1 MNQIVI
7 TWEQMNTCIMDWGN
21 KRLMEYICLRL
32 PIKEKGIERL
42 ELTDFCLTKTKS
54 RVFEP
59 AFFDLGGVVENIR
72 TKFVRLALNKDLF
85 IPDLK
90 KSLDLYLI
98 HNVTHY
104 KLTIDFNYN
113 CDSIEKE

>member
-32 PIKEKGIERL
+32 PIEKGIERL
-42 ELTDFCLTKTKS
+42 ELTGFCLTKTKS

-59 AFFDLGGVVENIR
+59 AFFDLGGLRDDFKTMDWVNVKEELGKYSLNNIL
-72 TKFVRLALNKDLF
+72 V
-85 IPDLK
+85 
-90 KSLDLYLI
+90 
-98 HNVTHY
+98 
-104 KLTIDFNYN
+104 
-113 CDSIEKE
+113 